1 MNATASES
9 ILVVEDDEGV
19 GYLQSRALESGGF
32 QVTLVTSAA
41 AALSTLA
48 AQRFDLAL
56 LDYRLP
62 GFDTGLDLYAQMKT
76 AGHDVPVIFV
86 TGFSDENTVIKALRA
101 GASDFVTKSSEYLE
115 YLPEAAERVLRQKRL
130 ERQLAQSEAQLR
142 QSQKMEAI
150 GTLAGGVAHE
160 FNNLLQAI
168 QGYTLYAMEGFD
180 ENDERRQDLQQ
191 VLKASDRAATL
202 TRQLLGFSRRE
213 VLQLTDLEPNV
224 QVKDLV
230 KLLRPLIGEN
240 IHIEMKLSDEV
251 GIVHADASHLQQLL
265 MNLCVNAR
273 DAMPHGGRLLIK
285 TENLHLNDE
294 FSELQRDLTPGRYLV
309 LTVADNGCGIAPE
322 VRDRIFEPFFTT
334 KEVGKGTGLGLPM
347 VYGVVRQH
355 KGTIRVYSEVGL
367 GTTFRIY
374 LPTVDHALAR
384 PNDSRKSAARGG
396 HETILIAE
404 DDPLVR
410 DVAVRILERAGYRTI
425 VAADGQ
431 EAVELFAEHRGEIS
445 LAVLD
450 VVMPRLGG
458 RDVCKKIKASK
469 PNTEVI
475 FCSGYDPEMAGIDT
489 FAAPDQRIVQ
499 KPFDPEKLL
508 NIIRDALDSQLCLT

>member
-1 MNATASES
+1 MSPASSES

-19 GYLQSRALESGGF
+19 SYLQSRALERGNF
-32 QVTLVTSAA
+32 QVTTVASAEE
-41 AALSTLA
+41 ALHALA
-48 AQRFDLAL
+48 THRFDLAL

-62 GFDTGLDLYAQMKT
+62 GLDTGLDLYAQMKA

-130 ERQLAQSEAQLR
+130 ERQLALSEAQLR

-168 QGYTLYAMEGFD
+168 QGYTLYAMQGLD
-180 ENDERRQDLQQ
+180 EKDERRQDLQQ

-213 VLQLTDLEPNV
+213 VLQLADLEPNA
-224 QVKDLV
+224 QVEDVV
-230 KLLRPLIGEN
+230 KLLRPLIGAN
-240 IHIEMKLSDEV
+240 IQIEMNLSQEV
-251 GIVHADASHLQQLL
+251 GIVHADAGHLQQLL

-273 DAMPHGGRLLIK
+273 DAMPVGGKLLIK
-285 TENLHLNDE
+285 TENLYLNDE
-294 FSELQRDLTPGRYLV
+294 YSELQRDLAPGRYLV
-309 LTVADNGCGIAPE
+309 LSVADNGCGIAPE
-322 VRDRIFEPFFTT
+322 VRERIFEPFFTT
-334 KEVGKGTGLGLPM
+334 KGVGKGTGLGLPM

-355 KGTIRVYSEVGL
+355 KGTIRVYSELGL

-374 LPTVDHALAR
+374 LPTIDHATAK
-384 PNDSRKSAARGG
+384 PSDACKGVTRGG

-410 DVAVRILERAGYRTI
+410 DVAVRILQRAGYQTLI
-425 VAADGQ
+425 AADGQ
-431 EAVELFAEHRGEIS
+431 EAVDLFAAHREEIS
-445 LAVLD
+445 LALLD
-450 VVMPRLGG
+450 VVMPGMGG
-458 RDVCKKIKASK
+458 RNVCDTIKASK
-469 PNTEVI
+469 PDTEVI
-475 FCSGYDPEMAGIDT
+475 FCSGYDPEMAGVDT
-489 FAAPDQRIVQ
+489 LPAQAERIVQ

-508 NIIRDALDSQLCLT
+508 NIIRDALDKAL